1 MRLDE
6 ARELAA
12 KALEKASQ
20 TRDPLLNATAQYN
33 VGEASF
39 WSGEL
44 RKSKEHLNGARELFD
59 QVSADAVVRGYGFD
73 WWLLSVSFLAAIDVI
88 FGKPASSIIWG
99 NRVTSR
105 ALASPDP
112 YSKAFG
118 IVTATLSCVIRGA
131 WQQLS
136 ELHSLIYSICEEFG
150 FYEGTTVAK
159 LFGGRANFGRGE
171 KERGLAE
178 ITEAIGELNSQ
189 GNLLFSVWGFVLLA
203 EVQIGMGEYEA
214 AGVSVAEALKNLEW
228 TKALWCQAEVYRVAG
243 ELERRRSGGDRGIA
257 EKHYRKAIE
266 VAQQSW
272 FKWWELRAT
281 TSLARLLRD
290 TNRRDEARAILAD
303 IYNWFTE
310 GFDTADLKDAK
321 ALLEELSA

>member
-20 TRDPLLNATAQYN
+20 TRDPLLNATTQYN

-44 RKSKEHLNGARELFD
+44 KKSKEHLNVARELFD
-59 QVSADAVVRGYGFD
+59 QMSADAVVRGYGFD

-88 FGKPASSIIWG
+88 LGKPASSIRWG
-99 NRVTSR
+99 DRITSR

-118 IVTATLSCVIRGA
+118 IVTATLSCVISGA

-136 ELHSLIYSICEEFG
+136 EMHSLIYSICEEFG

-178 ITEAIGELNSQ
+178 ITEAIGELKSQ
-189 GNLLFSVWGFVLLA
+189 GNLLFSVWGFVLLVEA
-203 EVQIGMGEYEA
+203 QIGMGNYEA
-214 AGVSVAEALKNLEW
+214 ASASLAEGLKNLEW
-228 TKALWCQAEVYRVAG
+228 TKALWCQAEVYRIAG
-243 ELERRRSGGDRGIA
+243 ELERLRPDGDRGVA
-257 EKHYRKAIE
+257 EKQYRKAIQI
-266 VAQQSW
+266 AQKGS

-281 TSLARLLRD
+281 TCLARLMRD
-290 TNRRDEARAILAD
+290 TNRRGEGRAILSE

-310 GFDTADLKDAK
+310 GFDTADLMDAK